1 MSYTVGLDF
10 GTHQTK
16 VCIEDASNPAQKIY
30 EFVEFTDL
38 NGNNT
43 VLLPS
48 IIQLNEDDTL
58 SYGFTD
64 ESRCKMA
71 SLNSPEPELKLP
83 KEPIRELPEKPAL
96 NVIPPRPKKPALK
109 GHSLRDQI
117 TLQKN
122 YERQLTNWEKA
133 CAEGEL
139 SNNQLL
145 LEWEDECQA
154 LENDYAYD
162 CVEYA
167 AACAKAR
174 KEFVQAYRTWQ
185 HNNQPQKQIFRYFKL
200 ATFTSQERA
209 HTIKPEQLSTWYLT
223 FVLFKVREK
232 IGIDFY
238 TQMGVPFSIS
248 KFESATQKKIALRI
262 LVAAN
267 KLMDYYEV
275 SENFLKATVVELNT
289 ITSISTFEEKEI
301 IEYGLNVL
309 PEAFAGLTSVTQQGK
324 LSRGMHLLADIGGGT
339 TDIAFF
345 TITSQKLPDVHA
357 VLSIPKGLNYIFEE
371 YMKSNN
377 ESSIEKIQME
387 FSNSQLGFESSIT
400 SYHSELTKKS
410 SKLIQRIE
418 QEFCDRKSFHG
429 LPLSRLRTA
438 LEKRPLV
445 FCGGG
450 ALYDSMRVPLHTFTD
465 VMLINKELLNIPNVK
480 NTTIKNQI
488 FPMLAT
494 SYGLSI
500 QLENEI
506 AMTRIEEV
514 FVHLN
519 KDEEDQGDSWHNEH
533 GLRDD

>member
-16 VCIEDASNPAQKIY
+16 VCIEDASNPAQKVY
-30 EFVEFTDL
+30 EFVEFTNL
-38 NGNNT
+38 TGNNT

-48 IIQLNEDDTL
+48 IIQLNEDNTL

-64 ESRCKMA
+64 ESKCKMA
-71 SLNSPEPELKLP
+71 SPNLPEPVLKLP
-83 KEPIRELPEKPAL
+83 EEPIRELPLKPVL
-96 NVIPPRPKKPALK
+96 HIIPPRPKKPELK
-109 GHSLRDQI
+109 GHSIRDQI

-122 YERQLTNWEKA
+122 FEWQLMNWETA
-133 CAEGEL
+133 CAETKLLNE
-139 SNNQLL
+139 QLL
-145 LEWEDECQA
+145 VEWEDDCQA
-154 LENDYAYD
+154 IENDYCFD
-162 CVEYA
+162 CTEYA
-167 AACAKAR
+167 VACAKAR
-174 KEFVQAYRTWQ
+174 EEFDQVYKTWQ
-185 HNNQPQKQIFRYFKL
+185 YNNQPQKQTFRYFKL
-200 ATFTSQERA
+200 ATFTSQKWA
-209 HTIKPEQLSTWYLT
+209 HTIKPEHLSTWYLT

-438 LEKRPLV
+438 LEKRPIV

-450 ALYDSMRVPLHTFTD
+450 SLYDSMRVPLHTFTD
-465 VMLINKELLNIPNVK
+465 VMLINKELLNIPHVK

-500 QLENEI
+500 QLENDMI
-506 AMTRIEEV
+506 MTRIEEV
-514 FVHLN
+514 FARLPM
-519 KDEEDQGDSWHNEH
+519 KEEHMDSSWRYEH
-533 GLRDD
+533 GMMDD